1 MNVQSYLEVTTEQ
14 ELFDVALRGF
24 LLTSVLVLGGLL
36 VFGSPYGSQTNYNGI
51 FTISGRAAWIFMEL
65 VSPVVFIY
73 SYFSSNLAFL
83 LPSKIQPLERSAS
96 TRSLVFVALWIA
108 HYVNR
113 AIIYPL
119 RQPSRKNMHIGIMLC
134 AVVFNTV
141 NAYLNGRWLATAFSS
156 HATEPFNSW
165 DVRFVLGTALF
176 VAGMAGNIHHDNLL
190 MRLRSKKSKGNG
202 SRYLIPYGSLFS
214 FVSCPHFFCEL
225 AEWAGFALASGS
237 PAAWAFVLN
246 ILCNLAPRAYFIHR
260 WYIGTFAVYPK
271 SRKAIIPFVF

>member
-165 DVRFVLGTALF
+165 D
-176 VAGMAGNIHHDNLL
+176 I
-190 MRLRSKKSKGNG
+190 
-202 SRYLIPYGSLFS
+202 LIPYGSLFS